1 MMFKAMRAVLAQQ
14 MDLLNYQMQ
23 KAATGYSLYFDWSFA
38 IEEFVKAIQ
47 TLRAL
52 KMNYIVGRMMTQLQQ
67 TQMSRIQDLK
77 RHQKLVEMLND
88 KLNSLGESKK
98 CLLFQKCSY

>member
-1 MMFKAMRAVLAQQ
+1 
-14 MDLLNYQMQ
+14 
-23 KAATGYSLYFDWSFA
+23 
-38 IEEFVKAIQ
+38 
-47 TLRAL
+47 
-52 KMNYIVGRMMTQLQQ
+52 MNYIVGRMMTQLQQ